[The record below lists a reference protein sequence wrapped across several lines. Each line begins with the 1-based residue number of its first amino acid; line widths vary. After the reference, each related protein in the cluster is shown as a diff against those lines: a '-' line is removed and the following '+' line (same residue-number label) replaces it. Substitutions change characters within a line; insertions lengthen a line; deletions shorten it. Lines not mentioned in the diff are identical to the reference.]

1 MRKLL
6 IVVAVVVVAVVG
18 IVLAKSRGKDGNSSY
33 GFGEVTRGDLET
45 VVSATGALSAVG
57 TVEVGTQVS
66 GTLAKLYVD
75 FNDSV
80 RAGQVLAVL
89 DTTMLATS
97 VKDARANVLRAQS
110 QLDKARLDQERIA
123 ELFAQSL
130 VSKAD
135 YETAATSL
143 TAAQAGLVSA
153 QAAQERA
160 RANLGYAVVRSP
172 IDGTVI
178 ERSIELGQ
186 TVAASLSAP
195 KLFVIA
201 EDLSK
206 MEIHA
211 LVDESDMGQVKVG
224 QRATFTVEAHP
235 DKEFMGSVRQVRL
248 QPETVSNV
256 VSYTVVL
263 DAANDEGLL
272 LPGMTATI
280 DFVVNE
286 RKDALLVPSAALR
299 IKATEAMFA
308 EAGGAMKKEAG
319 APGEGG
325 APPAEGDHAAT
336 PATGGG
342 QAAATGAAGHQGAIS
357 AKGAGGPTQW
367 GGSSSQNRNG
377 SSNRAMLWYLDE
389 RGKLAFVPVVKGA
402 TDGRNTE
409 ILEGAVTEGMQ
420 VITSLTATASADAK
434 TNPLAPQFGRRR

>member
-6 IVVAVVVVAVVG
+6 IVIAVVVVVIVG
-18 IVLAKSRGKDGNSSY
+18 IVVAKGRAKGGDSTY
-33 GFGEVTRGDLET
+33 GFGEVTRGDLKT

-66 GTLAKLYVD
+66 GIAEHVYAD
-75 FNDSV
+75 FNDNV

-97 VKDARANVLRAQS
+97 VKDARANVLKAQS

-135 YETAATSL
+135 YETSATSL

-153 QAAQERA
+153 QASQERA
-160 RANLGYAVVRSP
+160 RANLSYAVIRSP

-178 ERSIELGQ
+178 ERTIESGQ

-195 KLFVIA
+195 KLFLIA

-224 QRATFTVEAHP
+224 QRATFTVEAHAG
-235 DKEFMGSVRQVRL
+235 KEFSATVRQVRL

-280 DFVVNE
+280 DFIVEERTNVV
-286 RKDALLVPSAALR
+286 LVPSAALR
-299 IKATEAMFA
+299 LKATEDMYA
-308 EAGGAMKKEAG
+308 EAGGSARDSAGESPTEG
-319 APGEGG
+319 APAGG
-325 APPAEGDHAAT
+325 RG
-336 PATGGG
+336 
-342 QAAATGAAGHQGAIS
+342 AAARGGDDDGD
-357 AKGAGGPTQW
+357 GPRGGP
-367 GGSSSQNRNG
+367 GGSGNG
-377 SSNRAMLWYLDE
+377 SSDRALVWYVDE
-389 RGKLAFVPVVKGA
+389 RGKLAFTPIVKGA

-409 ILEGAVTEGMQ
+409 VLEGKVTEGMQ
-420 VITSLTATASADAK
+420 VITSLTAPATASAETRA
-434 TNPLAPQFGRRR
+434 NPLAPTLGRRR

>member
-6 IVVAVVVVAVVG
+6 IVVAAVAIVVIAIVVAKG
-18 IVLAKSRGKDGNSSY
+18 RAKDGDSTY
-33 GFGEVTRGDLET
+33 GFGEVTRGDLKT

-66 GTLAKLYVD
+66 GTVAKMLVD

-97 VKDARANVLRAQS
+97 VKDARAGVLKAQS
-110 QLDKARLDQERIA
+110 QLDKARLDQDRIS

-135 YETAATSL
+135 YETSATNL

-153 QAAQERA
+153 QASLERT
-160 RANLGYAVVRSP
+160 RANLGYAVIRSP

-178 ERSIELGQ
+178 ERSIESGQ

-195 KLFVIA
+195 TMFIIA

-211 LVDESDMGQVKVG
+211 LVDESDMGQVKMG
-224 QRATFTVEAHP
+224 QKATFTVEAHSG
-235 DKEFMGSVRQVRL
+235 KEFTATVRQVRL

-263 DAANDEGLL
+263 DAANEDGLL

-280 DFVVNE
+280 DFVVDE
-286 RKDALLVPSAALR
+286 RKDVLLVPSAALR
-299 IKATEAMFA
+299 IKPTEEMFA
-308 EAGGAMKKEAG
+308 EARGSMKREDGAS
-319 APGEGG
+319 
-325 APPAEGDHAAT
+325 
-336 PATGGG
+336 G
-342 QAAATGAAGHQGAIS
+342 QGAAHPR
-357 AKGAGGPTQW
+357 GPM
-367 GGSSSQNRNG
+367 SENG
-377 SSNRAMLWYLDE
+377 SSDRGLLWYVSED
-389 RGKLAFVPVVKGA
+389 GKLAFAPIVKGA
-402 TDGRNTE
+402 TDGSKTE
-409 ILEGAVTEGMQ
+409 VLKGEVTEGMQ
-420 VITSLTATASADAK
+420 VITSLTAAAAASSETK
-434 TNPLAPQFGRRR
+434 TNPLNPTPRRR

>member
-6 IVVAVVVVAVVG
+6 IVIAAVAIVVVAIVV
-18 IVLAKSRGKDGNSSY
+18 AKGRAKDGDSTY
-33 GFGEVTRGDLET
+33 GFGEVTRGDLKT

-66 GTLAKLYVD
+66 GIAAHVYAD
-75 FNDSV
+75 FNDNV

-97 VKDARANVLRAQS
+97 VKDSRANVLKAQS
-110 QLDKARLDQERIA
+110 QLDKSRLDQDRIA

-135 YETAATSL
+135 YETAATNL

-160 RANLGYAVVRSP
+160 RANLSYAVIRSP

-178 ERSIELGQ
+178 ARSIEPGQ

-195 KLFVIA
+195 TMFIIA

-206 MEIHA
+206 MEILA

-224 QRATFTVEAHP
+224 QRATFTVEAQP
-235 DKEFMGSVRQVRL
+235 GREFSATVRQVRL

-263 DAANDEGLL
+263 NAANDDGFL

-280 DFVVNE
+280 DFVVDE
-286 RKDALLVPSAALR
+286 RKDVLLVPSAALR
-299 IKATEAMFA
+299 IKPTEEMFA
-308 EAGGAMKKEAG
+308 EARSSMKREAG
-319 APGEGG
+319 EQGEGG
-325 APPAEGDHAAT
+325 PPA
-336 PATGGG
+336 GGRR
-342 QAAATGAAGHQGAIS
+342 
-357 AKGAGGPTQW
+357 GP
-367 GGSSSQNRNG
+367 RNG
-377 SSNRAMLWYLDE
+377 SSDRALVWYVDE
-389 RGKLAFVPVVKGA
+389 KGKLAFAPIVKGT
-402 TDGRNTE
+402 TDGTNTE
-409 ILEGAVTEGMQ
+409 VVEGPIREGMQ
-420 VITSLTATASADAK
+420 VITSLTATATSSTGAK
-434 TNPLAPQFGRRR
+434 TNPLTPTFPGRRR